1 MFGNTSRQLWKNALF
16 PYRNAELPS
25 NMRQKSSRVTF
36 GVFITTSVNTLL
48 KDGTHFVI
56 IITILENIIILRLLV
71 NGFATGVQSAF
82 TNVKK
87 WVFLKS

>member
-36 GVFITTSVNTLL
+36 HVFIIPSVNTLL

-56 IITILENIIILRLLV
+56 NITVLENIIILRLLV
-71 NGFATGVQSAF
+71 NVVFATGVQSAF

-87 WVFLKS
+87 NGSF